1 MRWISLGCS
10 ALVLMTFVGLASAQ
24 RTTAPAPAAAD
35 AGKTSPLYLRTRIA
49 LPGVYGRMD
58 HYGWDTKRGVLIVSA
73 LGNDTVELI
82 DSWKRVRTISGFDH
96 PQGSIYIPDA
106 DRIAVSDQGGKLRF
120 YDAQSYDLLKT
131 LDLGD
136 DADAD
141 NLRYDPSAKL
151 LYVGYGEDE
160 TGSLGVVDPF
170 KMERVRDFKLGSH
183 PESFQLEKGG
193 PKIFVNLPD
202 QGSFGVVDRKTGAV
216 TKWKIPG
223 IAKNHTLALDE
234 ASHRLFTAELAPPGG
249 LTVVDAES
257 GKVVAHLPCVVGV
270 DDLWFDAPRKRI
282 YAPGSGFIDVFQQMD
297 ADHYTRIA
305 HVSVGLGAGSTS
317 LLLPGNRTTEGTLYM
332 SWPNMLAQASSEVLL
347 FYVSD

>member
-1 MRWISLGCS
+1 MRRVSPVHG
-10 ALVLMTFVGLASAQ
+10 ALLVMLFAGWAWGQRPVAPTGPSDVG
-24 RTTAPAPAAAD
+24 
-35 AGKTSPLYLRTRIA
+35 KISPLYLRTRVA

-58 HYGWDTKRGVLIVSA
+58 HYGWDTKRGVLIVST
-73 LGNDTVELI
+73 LGNGTVELI
-82 DSWKRVRTISGFDH
+82 DSWKRVHTISGLDH
-96 PQGSIYIPDA
+96 PQGSLYIPDA

-120 YDAQSYDLLKT
+120 YDAESYNLLQT
-131 LDLGD
+131 LDFGD

-141 NLRYDPSAKL
+141 NLRYDPVAKR

-160 TGSLGVVDPF
+160 TGALGVVDPV
-170 KMERVRDFKLGSH
+170 KMERVQDFKLGSH
-183 PESFQLEKGG
+183 PESFQLDKGG
-193 PKIFVNLPD
+193 SKIFVNLPD
-202 QGSFGVVDRKTGAV
+202 QGSFGVVDRKTGVV

-223 IAKNHTLALDE
+223 ITKNHTLALDE

-270 DDLWFDAPRKRI
+270 DDLWSDSSRKRI
-282 YAPGSGFIDVFQQMD
+282 YAPGSGFIDVFQQVD
-297 ADHYTRIA
+297 ADHYNRVA
-305 HVSVGLGAGSTS
+305 RVPVGAGAGSTS

-332 SWPNMLAQASSEVLL
+332 SWPNMLPQGGSEVLL